1 MKGGKECMK
10 SYQSMIDR
18 LTEILVEDKL
28 PYKDSIIIGDNSS
41 GKSDVLKNI
50 ILADEEEKYYFVDA
64 VNRYFNIDQIIDR
77 REPEIIYSKE
87 INKHRVDEDNFNRRD
102 SFYYKGVP
110 RAIEDFYINYSSRLT
125 ELMSEFLRQNFE
137 IKDINYGLAVSIDGE
152 AMALSSGYQALLRI
166 FIEAVYFENT
176 RGIGT
181 IVIDEIDE
189 FLSVK
194 NCGEVL
200 SFLREKF
207 AGIHFIVTTH
217 SADLIANTE
226 NSNLILLQG
235 DSFQVLDAGDFS
247 SVSQVYNIFDVILK
261 SEDKKSGKE
270 KVDDKLRMLL
280 NNKMSGVWDKEDKE
294 LLDSLKEDNLTKVQK
309 LIIKQ
314 IEEWKM

>member
-41 GKSDVLKNI
+41 GKSDVLKKI
-50 ILADEEEKYYFVDA
+50 ILADEEGKYYFVDA
-64 VNRYFNIDQIIDR
+64 VNRYFNVDQIIDR
-77 REPEIIYSKE
+77 REPKITYSKE
-87 INKHRVDEDNFNRRD
+87 INKHRVDEDNFNHRD

-125 ELMSEFLRQNFE
+125 ELMSEFLEQNFE
-137 IKDINYGLAVSIDGE
+137 IKDVNYGLSACIDGE
-152 AMALSSGYQALLRI
+152 IMALSSGYQALLRI

-194 NCGEVL
+194 NCGDVL
-200 SFLREKF
+200 NFLREKF
-207 AGIHFIVTTH
+207 MTLHFVVTTH
-217 SADLIANTE
+217 SADLVANTE
-226 NSNLILLQG
+226 NANLILLQG
-235 DSFQVLDAGDFS
+235 DDFQILDSGDFS

-261 SEDKKSGKE
+261 SESKKSEKE
-270 KVDDKLRMLL
+270 KIDDKLRMLL

-314 IEEWKM
+314 IEEWKK

>member
-1 MKGGKECMK
+1 MK
-10 SYQSMIDR
+10 SYQRMIER
-18 LTEILVEDKL
+18 LVKILTEDNL
-28 PYKDSIIIGDNSS
+28 PYRDSIIIGDNSS
-41 GKSDVLKNI
+41 GKSDVLQKI
-50 ILADEEEKYYFVDA
+50 ILADEKGKYYFVDA
-64 VNRYFNIDQIIDR
+64 VNRYFNVDQIIDR
-77 REPEIIYSKE
+77 REPEITYSKE

-125 ELMSEFLRQNFE
+125 ELMSEFLRQTFE
-137 IKDINYGLAVSIDGE
+137 IKDVNYGLAACIDGE
-152 AMALSSGYQALLRI
+152 VMALSSGYQALLRI
-166 FIEAVYFENT
+166 FIEAVYFEET
-176 RGIGT
+176 RGTGT

-217 SADLIANTE
+217 SADLIANTA

-235 DSFQVLDAGDFS
+235 DNFQVLDSGDFS

-270 KVDDKLRMLL
+270 KVDDKLRILL

-294 LLDSLKEDNLTKVQK
+294 LLESLKEDNLTKVQK